1 MKRKFWL
8 PIVVTLSA
16 IFLFG
21 VISGVMT
28 RRAYQFEGIYENVG
42 YEVLTLDLK
51 NGRSKMRYVGYDIDG
66 QVVQTKQFFGVFL
79 RWGNHYYFY
88 QIEQDQAHGQQ
99 AFNVKNLFIQH
110 HSNKR
115 SVMVSDQRGAYV
127 TKDGKILELKGI
139 LYGRSLR

>member
-1 MKRKFWL
+1 
-8 PIVVTLSA
+8 
-16 IFLFG
+16 
-21 VISGVMT
+21 
-28 RRAYQFEGIYENVG
+28 
-42 YEVLTLDLK
+42 
-51 NGRSKMRYVGYDIDG
+51 MRYVGYDIDG

-99 AFNVKNLFIQH
+99 TFNVKNLFIEH